1 MNLKINHR
9 QEVLNN
15 ILILVE
21 ETKVL
26 LESSQTSQAYLRSVE
41 RMQEVDP
48 KLRVLFENITKNSLQ
63 ATLELE
69 QYINEKLLD

>member
-26 LESSQTSQAYLRSVE
+26 LESSQTSQAYLHSIE
-41 RMQEVDP
+41 KMHEVDP
-48 KLRVLFENITKNSLQ
+48 KLRELFENISKSSMD
-63 ATLELE
+63 ATLKLE